1 MKYSVKL
8 FRHPLYLFLSLA
20 ASVKLRTAG
29 QREHSGRLVC
39 RGTPGLCLIARSL
52 AQRAF
57 AVSASQLETEMAEEA
72 LLSEE

>member
-1 MKYSVKL
+1 ML
-8 FRHPLYLFLSLA
+8 WNPW
-20 ASVKLRTAG
+20 
-29 QREHSGRLVC
+29 LV
-39 RGTPGLCLIARSL
+39 PYRSL